1 MKSYVI
7 RRLLLII
14 PVGLMVGMIA
24 FALIQ
29 LSPGDPATFFVS
41 PDAPPEQLEMVRA
54 RLGLD
59 AHIVVRFGHWISGV
73 LRGNLGIS
81 FHQRRPVT
89 EVFASAYPYTLTLAV
104 GGIGIAILIALPV
117 GIISAIKHNTKTDDF
132 LRVFI
137 LIGISFPNFWLA
149 MLLILLFAVSLGWLP
164 SYGMVNFF
172 EQPIQAIRHAILPWI
187 SLGYF
192 NAALMARMTRST
204 MLDVL
209 QQDYITT
216 ARSKGIAERTV
227 IFKHALKNAFTPILT
242 VMGLVAM
249 RLFVGSV
256 VIEHVYN
263 VPGIG
268 RLMVN
273 SVNRRDYPMVQ
284 GLLLI
289 TGMIIVFI
297 NLGVD
302 LLYALIDPRIKYN

>member
-89 EVFASAYPYTLTLAV
+89 EVFASAYPHTLTLAV

-192 NAALMARMTRST
+192 NAALMARMTRSS

-249 RLFVGSV
+249 RLLVGSV

-273 SVNRRDYPMVQ
+273 SVSRRDYPVVQ

-289 TGMIIVFI
+289 TAMMIVFI